1 MNKKSLLMMMV
12 TICLIAVVGV
22 GATLAYL
29 TDTTETLTNTFTL
42 GKTDIEIDE
51 PEWEEPED
59 IVPGQEIAKDPTVTV
74 MAKSVDSYVFMSVSG
89 IDAMEAAGFEVG
101 EFNAAWV
108 KADDAE
114 GKDGIY
120 VYSDANGPAV
130 VAKSDEDQELPA
142 LFEKVTY
149 KAENTETKG
158 GEFNLL
164 VKAAAVQATGEEGYT
179 YEDAC
184 AAVAESLAF

>member
-74 MAKSVDSYVFMSVSG
+74 MAKSVDSFVFMRVSG

-179 YEDAC
+179 YEDAY